1 MTRPKK
7 EEMYRNHR
15 ITVRFTETEFSI
27 IKTAAKQANMSLAS
41 YVRTQ
46 VLKGKVQTKIEIVAD
61 VPEIKKLLAEFGK
74 IGSNLNQIAK
84 YFNQGGI
91 LSQEMR
97 GEINKRLRDLYEMKY
112 KVMEMAGDFHG
123 KHIASK
129 NADYGEAERYLIFQ
143 HDEYTQKP
151 ILDENGHMLIREEY
165 YLDGINCDPFT
176 FAAECQETNAYF
188 HKNQSYNEIKSHHY
202 IISFDP
208 KDRDEHG
215 LTGELAQQLGVE
227 YAKEN
232 FPGHQALVCT
242 HTDGHNGSGNIH
254 VHIVINSI
262 RKYDTEPQPY
272 MEFDRDSKA
281 GYKHHLS
288 DRYRIYL
295 KQKVMDMCT
304 ANGLNQVDL
313 LTPAERKISEKEYW
327 AKRRGQKKLD
337 KHNAQLEKKGLTPR
351 QTTFQTEKQYLR
363 DAIDTVTSQA
373 ISQEDFSRLLSEK
386 YNITFKVSRGRYSY
400 LHPNRSKYIT
410 GRSLGTLYEEKHLLQ
425 IFQENSTSQI
435 TENPVPDIS
444 QVVNSSTP
452 TVSAY
457 TATTTEA
464 PHTFLFIKS
473 DLRLVTDLQHCI
485 KAQQSQAYAQKV
497 KLSNLKMMAQTVAYV
512 QEHGFQ
518 SKADLDT
525 ALSDASAQSTDARN
539 TLKSTENTLKNVNEQ
554 IHYTG
559 QYLANKSIYSDYRK
573 SRNKEKFYDDHR
585 AELTLYESAL
595 RILKEKSQGNKL
607 PTLKM
612 LREEKNRLT
621 ELQTMQREDF
631 NARREHERELR
642 TVCSNVDIILGTSQA
657 QNRQREHTQEKS

>member
-1 MTRPKK
+1 M
-7 EEMYRNHR
+7 
-15 ITVRFTETEFSI
+15 
-27 IKTAAKQANMSLAS
+27 A
-41 YVRTQ
+41 
-46 VLKGKVQTKIEIVAD
+46 
-61 VPEIKKLLAEFGK
+61 
-74 IGSNLNQIAK
+74 
-84 YFNQGGI
+84 I
-91 LSQEMR
+91 L
-97 GEINKRLRDLYEMKY
+97 
-112 KVMEMAGDFHG
+112 

-188 HKNQSYNEIKSHHY
+188 HKNQSYNDIKSHHY

-262 RKYDTEPQPY
+262 RKYDTKPQPY

-363 DAIDTVTSQA
+363 DAIDTVASQA

-444 QVVNSSTP
+444 QVANSSTP

-518 SKADLDT
+518 SKADLDA

-642 TVCSNVDIILGTSQA
+642 TVCSNVDIILGTSQV

>member
-1 MTRPKK
+1 MTF
-7 EEMYRNHR
+7 M
-15 ITVRFTETEFSI
+15 
-27 IKTAAKQANMSLAS
+27 A
-41 YVRTQ
+41 
-46 VLKGKVQTKIEIVAD
+46 
-61 VPEIKKLLAEFGK
+61 
-74 IGSNLNQIAK
+74 
-84 YFNQGGI
+84 I
-91 LSQEMR
+91 L
-97 GEINKRLRDLYEMKY
+97 
-112 KVMEMAGDFHG
+112 

-208 KDRDEHG
+208 KDWDEHG

-262 RKYDTEPQPY
+262 RKYDTKPQPY

-363 DAIDTVTSQA
+363 DAIDTVASQA

-518 SKADLDT
+518 SKADLDA

>member
-1 MTRPKK
+1 M
-7 EEMYRNHR
+7 
-15 ITVRFTETEFSI
+15 
-27 IKTAAKQANMSLAS
+27 A
-41 YVRTQ
+41 
-46 VLKGKVQTKIEIVAD
+46 
-61 VPEIKKLLAEFGK
+61 
-74 IGSNLNQIAK
+74 
-84 YFNQGGI
+84 I
-91 LSQEMR
+91 L
-97 GEINKRLRDLYEMKY
+97 
-112 KVMEMAGDFHG
+112 

-337 KHNAQLEKKGLTPR
+337 KHNAEFEKKGLTPR

-518 SKADLDT
+518 SKADLDA

-642 TVCSNVDIILGTSQA
+642 TVCSNVDIILGTSQV

>member
-1 MTRPKK
+1 MTF
-7 EEMYRNHR
+7 M
-15 ITVRFTETEFSI
+15 
-27 IKTAAKQANMSLAS
+27 A
-41 YVRTQ
+41 
-46 VLKGKVQTKIEIVAD
+46 
-61 VPEIKKLLAEFGK
+61 
-74 IGSNLNQIAK
+74 
-84 YFNQGGI
+84 I
-91 LSQEMR
+91 L
-97 GEINKRLRDLYEMKY
+97 
-112 KVMEMAGDFHG
+112 

-373 ISQEDFSRLLSEK
+373 ISQEVFSRLLSEK
-386 YNITFKVSRGRYSY
+386 YNITFKVSHGRYSY

>member
-1 MTRPKK
+1 MTF
-7 EEMYRNHR
+7 M
-15 ITVRFTETEFSI
+15 
-27 IKTAAKQANMSLAS
+27 A
-41 YVRTQ
+41 
-46 VLKGKVQTKIEIVAD
+46 
-61 VPEIKKLLAEFGK
+61 
-74 IGSNLNQIAK
+74 
-84 YFNQGGI
+84 I
-91 LSQEMR
+91 L
-97 GEINKRLRDLYEMKY
+97 
-112 KVMEMAGDFHG
+112 

-165 YLDGINCDPFT
+165 YLDGINCDSFT

-215 LTGELAQQLGVE
+215 LTGELAQQLSVE

-337 KHNAQLEKKGLTPR
+337 KHNAEFEKKGLTPR

-518 SKADLDT
+518 SKADLDA

-642 TVCSNVDIILGTSQA
+642 TVCSNVDIILGTSQV

>member
-1 MTRPKK
+1 M
-7 EEMYRNHR
+7 
-15 ITVRFTETEFSI
+15 
-27 IKTAAKQANMSLAS
+27 A
-41 YVRTQ
+41 
-46 VLKGKVQTKIEIVAD
+46 
-61 VPEIKKLLAEFGK
+61 
-74 IGSNLNQIAK
+74 
-84 YFNQGGI
+84 I
-91 LSQEMR
+91 L
-97 GEINKRLRDLYEMKY
+97 
-112 KVMEMAGDFHG
+112 

-165 YLDGINCDPFT
+165 YLDGINCDSFT

-337 KHNAQLEKKGLTPR
+337 KHNAELEKKGLTPR

-410 GRSLGTLYEEKHLLQ
+410 GRSLGTLYEEKYLLQ
-425 IFQENSTSQI
+425 IFQENSTAQI
-435 TENPVPDIS
+435 TENPVSDIF
-444 QVVNSSTP
+444 QVVNSSAP
-452 TVSAY
+452 PVSAH
-457 TATTTEA
+457 TATTAET

-518 SKADLDT
+518 SKADLEA
-525 ALSDASAQSTDARN
+525 ALSDASAQSTNARN

-642 TVCSNVDIILGTSQA
+642 TVCSNVDIILGTSQV

>member
-1 MTRPKK
+1 M
-7 EEMYRNHR
+7 
-15 ITVRFTETEFSI
+15 
-27 IKTAAKQANMSLAS
+27 A
-41 YVRTQ
+41 
-46 VLKGKVQTKIEIVAD
+46 
-61 VPEIKKLLAEFGK
+61 
-74 IGSNLNQIAK
+74 
-84 YFNQGGI
+84 I
-91 LSQEMR
+91 L
-97 GEINKRLRDLYEMKY
+97 
-112 KVMEMAGDFHG
+112 

-188 HKNQSYNEIKSHHY
+188 HKNQSYNDIKSHHY

-262 RKYDTEPQPY
+262 RKYDTKPQPY

-363 DAIDTVTSQA
+363 DAIDTVASQA

-386 YNITFKVSRGRYSY
+386 YNITFKVRRGRYSY

-425 IFQENSTSQI
+425 IFQENSTSHI

-452 TVSAY
+452 AVSAY

-518 SKADLDT
+518 SKADLDA

-642 TVCSNVDIILGTSQA
+642 TVCSNVDIILGTSQV
-657 QNRQREHTQEKS
+657 QNRQHEHTQEKS

>member
-1 MTRPKK
+1 MTF
-7 EEMYRNHR
+7 M
-15 ITVRFTETEFSI
+15 
-27 IKTAAKQANMSLAS
+27 A
-41 YVRTQ
+41 
-46 VLKGKVQTKIEIVAD
+46 
-61 VPEIKKLLAEFGK
+61 
-74 IGSNLNQIAK
+74 
-84 YFNQGGI
+84 I
-91 LSQEMR
+91 L
-97 GEINKRLRDLYEMKY
+97 
-112 KVMEMAGDFHG
+112 

-188 HKNQSYNEIKSHHY
+188 HKNQSYNDIKSHHY

-262 RKYDTEPQPY
+262 RKYDTKPQPY

-363 DAIDTVTSQA
+363 DAIDTVASQA

-386 YNITFKVSRGRYSY
+386 YNITFKVRRGRYSY

-452 TVSAY
+452 TVSTY

-518 SKADLDT
+518 SKADLDA

-642 TVCSNVDIILGTSQA
+642 TVCSNVDIILGTSQV

>member
-1 MTRPKK
+1 M
-7 EEMYRNHR
+7 
-15 ITVRFTETEFSI
+15 
-27 IKTAAKQANMSLAS
+27 A
-41 YVRTQ
+41 
-46 VLKGKVQTKIEIVAD
+46 
-61 VPEIKKLLAEFGK
+61 
-74 IGSNLNQIAK
+74 
-84 YFNQGGI
+84 I
-91 LSQEMR
+91 L
-97 GEINKRLRDLYEMKY
+97 
-112 KVMEMAGDFHG
+112 

-215 LTGELAQQLGVE
+215 LTEELAQQLGVE

-363 DAIDTVTSQA
+363 DAIDTVTSLA

-518 SKADLDT
+518 SKADLDA

-642 TVCSNVDIILGTSQA
+642 TVCSNVDIILGTSQV

>member
-1 MTRPKK
+1 M
-7 EEMYRNHR
+7 
-15 ITVRFTETEFSI
+15 
-27 IKTAAKQANMSLAS
+27 A
-41 YVRTQ
+41 
-46 VLKGKVQTKIEIVAD
+46 
-61 VPEIKKLLAEFGK
+61 
-74 IGSNLNQIAK
+74 
-84 YFNQGGI
+84 I
-91 LSQEMR
+91 L
-97 GEINKRLRDLYEMKY
+97 
-112 KVMEMAGDFHG
+112 

-129 NADYGEAERYLIFQ
+129 NADYGEAERYLIFR

-386 YNITFKVSRGRYSY
+386 YNITFKVRRGRYSY

-573 SRNKEKFYDDHR
+573 SRNKERFYDDHR

-642 TVCSNVDIILGTSQA
+642 TVCSNVDIILGTSQV
-657 QNRQREHTQEKS
+657 QNRQHEHTQEKS

>member
-1 MTRPKK
+1 MTF
-7 EEMYRNHR
+7 M
-15 ITVRFTETEFSI
+15 
-27 IKTAAKQANMSLAS
+27 A
-41 YVRTQ
+41 
-46 VLKGKVQTKIEIVAD
+46 
-61 VPEIKKLLAEFGK
+61 
-74 IGSNLNQIAK
+74 
-84 YFNQGGI
+84 I
-91 LSQEMR
+91 L
-97 GEINKRLRDLYEMKY
+97 
-112 KVMEMAGDFHG
+112 

-188 HKNQSYNEIKSHHY
+188 HKNQSYNDIKSHHY

-262 RKYDTEPQPY
+262 RKYDTKPQPY

-363 DAIDTVTSQA
+363 DAIDTVASQA

-386 YNITFKVSRGRYSY
+386 YNITFKVRRGRYSY

-518 SKADLDT
+518 SKADLDA

-642 TVCSNVDIILGTSQA
+642 TVCSNVDIILGTSQV
-657 QNRQREHTQEKS
+657 QNRQHEHTQEKS

>member
-1 MTRPKK
+1 M
-7 EEMYRNHR
+7 
-15 ITVRFTETEFSI
+15 
-27 IKTAAKQANMSLAS
+27 A
-41 YVRTQ
+41 
-46 VLKGKVQTKIEIVAD
+46 
-61 VPEIKKLLAEFGK
+61 
-74 IGSNLNQIAK
+74 
-84 YFNQGGI
+84 I
-91 LSQEMR
+91 L
-97 GEINKRLRDLYEMKY
+97 
-112 KVMEMAGDFHG
+112 

-242 HTDGHNGSGNIH
+242 HPDGHNGSGNIH

-304 ANGLNQVDL
+304 AYGLNQVDL
-313 LTPAERKISEKEYW
+313 LTPAERKLSEKEYW

-337 KHNAQLEKKGLTPR
+337 KHNAELEKKGLTPR

-363 DAIDTVTSQA
+363 DAIDTVASQA

-410 GRSLGTLYEEKHLLQ
+410 GRSLGTLYEEKHLMQ

-518 SKADLDT
+518 SKADLEA
-525 ALSDASAQSTDARN
+525 ALSDASAQSTNARN

-595 RILKEKSQGNKL
+595 RILKEKSQGNKP

-642 TVCSNVDIILGTSQA
+642 TVCSNVDIILGTSQV

>member
-1 MTRPKK
+1 M
-7 EEMYRNHR
+7 
-15 ITVRFTETEFSI
+15 
-27 IKTAAKQANMSLAS
+27 A
-41 YVRTQ
+41 
-46 VLKGKVQTKIEIVAD
+46 
-61 VPEIKKLLAEFGK
+61 
-74 IGSNLNQIAK
+74 
-84 YFNQGGI
+84 I
-91 LSQEMR
+91 L
-97 GEINKRLRDLYEMKY
+97 
-112 KVMEMAGDFHG
+112 
-123 KHIASK
+123 KHISSK

-188 HKNQSYNEIKSHHY
+188 HKNQSYNDINSHHY

-262 RKYDTEPQPY
+262 RKYDTKPQPY

-363 DAIDTVTSQA
+363 DAIDTVASQA

-518 SKADLDT
+518 SKADLDA

-642 TVCSNVDIILGTSQA
+642 TVCSNVDIILGTSQV

>member
-1 MTRPKK
+1 MTF
-7 EEMYRNHR
+7 M
-15 ITVRFTETEFSI
+15 
-27 IKTAAKQANMSLAS
+27 A
-41 YVRTQ
+41 
-46 VLKGKVQTKIEIVAD
+46 
-61 VPEIKKLLAEFGK
+61 
-74 IGSNLNQIAK
+74 
-84 YFNQGGI
+84 I
-91 LSQEMR
+91 L
-97 GEINKRLRDLYEMKY
+97 
-112 KVMEMAGDFHG
+112 

-262 RKYDTEPQPY
+262 RKYDTKPQPY

-363 DAIDTVTSQA
+363 DAIDTVASQA

-435 TENPVPDIS
+435 TENPIPDIS

-518 SKADLDT
+518 SKADLDA

-642 TVCSNVDIILGTSQA
+642 TVCSNVDIILGTSQV

>member
-1 MTRPKK
+1 M
-7 EEMYRNHR
+7 
-15 ITVRFTETEFSI
+15 
-27 IKTAAKQANMSLAS
+27 A
-41 YVRTQ
+41 
-46 VLKGKVQTKIEIVAD
+46 
-61 VPEIKKLLAEFGK
+61 
-74 IGSNLNQIAK
+74 
-84 YFNQGGI
+84 I
-91 LSQEMR
+91 L
-97 GEINKRLRDLYEMKY
+97 
-112 KVMEMAGDFHG
+112 

-188 HKNQSYNEIKSHHY
+188 HKNQSYNDIKSHHY

-262 RKYDTEPQPY
+262 RKYDTKPQPY

-363 DAIDTVTSQA
+363 DAIDTVASQA

-518 SKADLDT
+518 SKADLDA

-573 SRNKEKFYDDHR
+573 SRHKEKFYDDHR

-642 TVCSNVDIILGTSQA
+642 TVCSNVDIILGTSQV
-657 QNRQREHTQEKS
+657 QNRQHEHTQEKS